1 MTHQNASDYP
11 FLFVF
16 SCSPCVDGP
25 LLTLLTPA
33 VSGSVVRPGA
43 SSSFYLGFNETRAA
57 GEKLQDGMRDSCAA
71 AVNERGCS
79 IVHRLIIGATGE
91 ISLLG
96 A

>member
-1 MTHQNASDYP
+1 MTHQNAGDCP
-11 FLFVF
+11 LLFVF
-16 SCSPCVDGP
+16 SYSPCADSQP
-25 LLTLLTPA
+25 FTLMTPA
-33 VSGSVVRPGA
+33 GSGSVVRPDA
-43 SSSFYLGFNETRAA
+43 ISLSQVGFNETWAA
-57 GEKLQDGMRDSCAA
+57 GEKLRDGMRDSCAA